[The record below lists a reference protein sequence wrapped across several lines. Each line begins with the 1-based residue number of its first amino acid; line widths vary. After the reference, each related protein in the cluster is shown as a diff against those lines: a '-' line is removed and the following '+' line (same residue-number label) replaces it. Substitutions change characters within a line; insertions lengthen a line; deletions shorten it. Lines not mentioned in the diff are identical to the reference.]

1 MSVSRETLDKLKIYE
16 HMLVEWQEMMNLV
29 SKNTLAN
36 AWERHFE
43 DSLQLLP
50 LVPGHVKTLFDFG
63 SGAGFPGLVFAIA
76 RPEIKVHLVES
87 IGKKCRFLEAVSRE
101 TNAGAIVHNGRIEAV
116 SRETKA
122 VPDLISARALA
133 NLTALLDYSAPWIE
147 ANPDVILLFPK
158 GTSWAQEVE
167 DARKKWGFTLNTHKS
182 ATDPDAMILVITNAK
197 PAKA

>member
-1 MSVSRETLDKLKIYE
+1 MNVSRETLDKLKTYE
-16 HMLVEWQEMMNLV
+16 RLLIEWQGMMNLV
-29 SKNTLAN
+29 SRNTLDH

-50 LVPGHVKTLFDFG
+50 LIPPHIKTLFDFG

-87 IGKKCRFLEAVSRE
+87 IGKKCRFLETVSRE
-101 TNAGAIVHNGRIEAV
+101 TEAGAVVHNGRIESV

-122 VPDLISARALA
+122 VPDMISARALA
-133 NLTALLDYSAPWIE
+133 NLTALLDYSAPWIK
-147 ANPDVILLFPK
+147 ANPNLILLFPK

-167 DARKKWGFTLNTHKS
+167 DARKKWSFTLDTHKS
-182 ATDPDAMILVITNAK
+182 TTDPDAMILVITNAK
-197 PAKA
+197 PAKS